1 MDNLKVRILTRNRKL
16 TALHGRQ
23 QALKTQREQ
32 ALSRARGGDAAAIED
47 IRQYNEELVA
57 VADEIADL
65 GDAAGSQFGIV
76 DRFSEL
82 ASDPRFQMIDG
93 QYVEAEAARMRRIKA
108 MFDEMIAE
116 GTDISM
122 AAMEEMLQQMS
133 DGQRGSLRFRE
144 GSSADDLW
152 GGDKNEKMEP

>member
-1 MDNLKVRILTRNRKL
+1 MDNLKVRILIRNQKL
-16 TALHGRQ
+16 TALRSRQ
-23 QALKTQREQ
+23 QEIETQRER
-32 ALSRARGGDAAAIED
+32 AVSRARGGDATAIEEV
-47 IRQYNEELVA
+47 RQYNEELIA

-82 ASDPRFQMIDG
+82 ASDPRFQMVDG

-108 MFDEMIAE
+108 MFDEMITE

-122 AAMEEMLQQMS
+122 EAMEKMLQEMS
-133 DGQRGSLRFRE
+133 EGQRGSLKFPK

-152 GGDKNEKMEP
+152 GDDKDNKKEP